1 MWSSLAFFV
10 VMSPKNLDD
19 FQLVG
24 FGLERWPGLHWNS
37 GRVSTGNGGCIG
49 LEYAGDRAT
58 ARDLFD
64 LALVIDRE
72 PVWMHQI
79 LRKQE

>member
-1 MWSSLAFFV
+1 VWSSLAFFV

-19 FQLVG
+19 FRLVG
-24 FGLERWPGLHWNS
+24 FGLERWLGLHWNS
-37 GRVSTGNGGCIG
+37 ERVLTGIDSCIG

-64 LALVIDRE
+64 LALVIERE
-72 PVWMHQI
+72 PVWMH
-79 LRKQE
+79 